1 MNPGPLI
8 IVSGPSGTG
17 KSTLIHTV
25 LQRETAI
32 PLRLAISATTR
43 EARPGEK
50 DGVAYHFWARER
62 FESQLREGAF
72 LEHAIV
78 HGKNYYGT
86 PRSEV
91 DPWRQQGFGVILD
104 IDVQGAAQVRQVY
117 PEHLS
122 IFVALSRWEMY
133 EQRLQHR
140 GESPENIARR
150 LQTAKV
156 ELDRV
161 AEYQHIVNNDD
172 LETAITQFRAL
183 LASYLKKEQRNPS

>member
-1 MNPGPLI
+1 MEDRSMNPGPLI

-133 EQRLQHR
+133 EQRLQ
-140 GESPENIARR
+140 
-150 LQTAKV
+150 TAKV